1 MREIDVRD
9 REAVHRHWEIGK
21 LADAASRPYDFY
33 PPYETV
39 QLTYEQGRDDFRF
52 VLLGAYDGE
61 TMVGAGRVDV
71 FLLDNLHAASAE
83 VHVDPAWQ
91 RRGIG
96 RALEAECVRVA
107 REAGRRLLMTEAF
120 APMDAESAGTR
131 FAAACGY
138 TPGIQDAMKVVD
150 LVETEPT
157 WGALAAKADEN
168 RAGYELVTWQDHMP
182 EELVEGY
189 CRINEIFFDEAPT
202 GDMEIENEVWDA
214 ARVATREER
223 NRATGRHELSAGA
236 IAPDGTLVAVTEV
249 MINSR
254 APQRGF
260 QSGTLVL
267 PEHRGHRL
275 GLAVKVA
282 NHRQIRQAFPECA
295 VLVTGNADENAPMN
309 AVNTQLG
316 YRDVERCVELQK
328 DISVSA

>member
-1 MREIDVRD
+1 MREVDGHA
-9 REAVHRHWEIGK
+9 REAVPRHWEIGK

-39 QLTYEQGRDDFRF
+39 QLTHEHGRDDVRT

-61 TMVGAGRVDV
+61 TMVGAGRVGLY
-71 FLLDNLHAASAE
+71 LLDNLHAAFAE
-83 VHVDPAWQ
+83 VHVDPGWQ

-96 RALEAECVRVA
+96 RAVEAECVRVA
-107 REAGRRLLMTEAF
+107 RDDGRRLLMTEAF
-120 APMDAESAGTR
+120 APTHEESPGTR
-131 FAAACGY
+131 FAAVCGY
-138 TPGIQDAMKVVD
+138 TKGIEDAMNVVD
-150 LVETEPT
+150 LVATEPT
-157 WGALAAKADEN
+157 WDGLAAKADEMRN
-168 RAGYELVTWQDHMP
+168 GYRLVAWKDHMP

-189 CRINEIFFDEAPT
+189 CRINEIFFEEAPS
-202 GDMEIENEVWDA
+202 GDLEIENEVWDA
-214 ARVATREER
+214 TRVATREER
-223 NRATGRHELSAGA
+223 NRATGRHELSVGA
-236 IAPDGTLVAVTEV
+236 LGPDGTLVAITEV
-249 MINSR
+249 FIDSR

-282 NHRQIRQAFPECA
+282 NHRQIRAAFPECA
-295 VLVTGNADENAPMN
+295 VLLTGNADENAPMN

-328 DISVSA
+328 DISATG